1 VIIFPNCKIN
11 LGLTITSKRTDGYHD
26 LESIFYPLPLCD
38 SLELV
43 ASPPG
48 NNTFTITGLSI
59 EGDQKDNLCHKA
71 YDLLQTDFPN
81 LPSIAC
87 HLHKVIPTG
96 AGLGG
101 GSADAAFMLRLLN
114 TKFGL
119 GLTDS
124 QLSAYALQ
132 LGSDCPFFIINKPC
146 HVTGR
151 GERVARVSIDLS
163 GYKFVLVNPG
173 IHIST
178 SEAFSFIT
186 PRPSVSSLR
195 EIVSRPAGQWKDLLV
210 NDFEEGVFVRF
221 PGIRDIRDQLYQ
233 KGAVYASMSGT
244 GSSVYGIFPI
254 ENKPVLSFPPS
265 YFVRELSSQL
275 Q

>member
-26 LESIFYPLPLCD
+26 LESIFYPLPLFD

-43 ASPPG
+43 ASLPG

-59 EGDQKDNLCHKA
+59 EGDQKNNLCRKA

-87 HLHKVIPTG
+87 HLHKVIPMG

-114 TKFGL
+114 TKFSL

-124 QLSAYALQ
+124 QLSTYALQ

-146 HVTGR
+146 YVTGR
-151 GERVARVSIDLS
+151 GERVEPVNMDLS
-163 GYKFVLVNPG
+163 GYKFILVNPG

-186 PRPSVSSLR
+186 TRPSVSSLR
-195 EIVSRPAGQWKDLLV
+195 AIVSRPAGQWKDLLI
-210 NDFEEGVFVRF
+210 NDFEEGIFVRF
-221 PGIRDIRDQLYQ
+221 PRIRDIRDQLYQ
-233 KGAVYASMSGT
+233 KGAVFASMSGT

-254 ENKPVLSFPPS
+254 EKKPDLSFPPS
-265 YFVRELSSQL
+265 YFARELSSQL